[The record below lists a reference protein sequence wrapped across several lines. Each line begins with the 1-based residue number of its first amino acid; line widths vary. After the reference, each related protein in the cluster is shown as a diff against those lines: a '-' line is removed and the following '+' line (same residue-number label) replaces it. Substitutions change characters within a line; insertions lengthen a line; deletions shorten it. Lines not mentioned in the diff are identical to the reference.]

1 MVTEIEKERES
12 RREKRDIVRDKS
24 EARRR
29 RYTRMKRE
37 REIERRLKE
46 RQIKQHK
53 TTLLEQVPV
62 KQCRCNRV
70 E

>member
-1 MVTEIEKERES
+1 VTDREKERES

-37 REIERRLKE
+37 REIERRLK
-46 RQIKQHK
+46 
-53 TTLLEQVPV
+53 
-62 KQCRCNRV
+62 
-70 E
+70 